1 VKTLKRQ
8 DNDKKI
14 QNIKDKKVY
23 SEDSGLE
30 SLEGLE
36 GSEGSHGVAQ
46 KDRAISWFRWM
57 DSSKWFRQMTI
68 QMVQESRQFRFAMDF
83 RDGPDGSDG

>member
-8 DNDKKI
+8 ENDKKI

-30 SLEGLE
+30 SLEGL
-36 GSEGSHGVAQ
+36 EGSHGVAQ